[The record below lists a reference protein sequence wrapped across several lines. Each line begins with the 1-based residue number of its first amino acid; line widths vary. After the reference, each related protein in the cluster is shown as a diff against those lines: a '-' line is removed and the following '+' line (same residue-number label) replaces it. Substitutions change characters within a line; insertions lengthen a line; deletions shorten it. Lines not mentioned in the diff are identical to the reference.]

1 MGSSSRPLDF
11 NRHTFNE
18 NQCIDYF
25 VEYFEKWRIQMGDL
39 KNFYLAG
46 HSFGGYL
53 IGNYALKYHQNIKKI
68 LFISPCGFYKKPKD
82 LRINK
87 RV

>member
-53 IGNYALKYHQNIKKI
+53 IGNYALKYH
-68 LFISPCGFYKKPKD
+68 
-82 LRINK
+82 
-87 RV
+87 